1 MVPFTTAT
9 NRYQPALVTSL
20 MPPCCTQS
28 EMMMMM
34 KTLTLGLYKIR
45 IIQRVPGDAEIW
57 RLASGMF
64 RVADK
69 NRDASLDVDEF
80 VQWASHHVC

>member
-1 MVPFTTAT
+1 
-9 NRYQPALVTSL
+9 
-20 MPPCCTQS
+20 
-28 EMMMMM
+28 MMMM